1 MERVVDYIRNHGSIE
16 EPVHNKEIASH
27 LRISEVSIRQK
38 INAARSKG
46 IPICSCDKGYYY
58 SENKSE
64 ILATIQSLMNRTMAV
79 ERAVSGLLT
88 VVRSELE
95 EERCL
100 TQ

>member
-1 MERVVDYIRNHGSIE
+1 MERVVDYIRNHGSIDK
-16 EPVHNKEIASH
+16 PVHNKEIAAH
-27 LRISEVSIRQK
+27 LLTNEVNIRKK
-38 INAARSKG
+38 INEARSKG

-95 EERCL
+95 EEA
-100 TQ
+100 